1 MSDETERVA
10 VQTYVPAYQKEL
22 WADDAS
28 RMEVSQSEFVRM
40 MVQAGRSEFE
50 LPSLGEVKERS
61 PNANQPSATKSGD
74 DAFRERV
81 LKTLSPDE
89 PQEWDELVDS
99 LTEELEAELD
109 RTLEELQQDNVVRYS
124 GRQGGYVISE
134 NHDG

>member
-1 MSDETERVA
+1 MGEETERVA
-10 VQTYVPAYQKEL
+10 VQTYVPAYQKEH

-28 RMEVSQSEFVRM
+28 RMGVSQSEFVRM

-50 LPSLGEVKERS
+50 LPSLRDAEEHS
-61 PNANQPSATKSGD
+61 PETDQPATTQTD
-74 DAFRERV
+74 TDPFRERV
-81 LKTLSPDE
+81 METLSPDE
-89 PQEWDELVDS
+89 PLEWDELVDA
-99 LTEELEAELD
+99 LTEELEADLD